1 MNELNLLA
9 RIAQALLAVTM
20 VAASGVLLQ
29 IVMP

>member
-1 MNELNLLA
+1 MNELNVLV
-9 RIAQALLAVTM
+9 RVAQALFAVTM